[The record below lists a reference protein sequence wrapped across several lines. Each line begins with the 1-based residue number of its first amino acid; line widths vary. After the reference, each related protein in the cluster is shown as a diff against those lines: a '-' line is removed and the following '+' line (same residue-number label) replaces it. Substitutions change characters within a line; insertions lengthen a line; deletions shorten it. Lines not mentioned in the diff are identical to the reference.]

1 MKTEY
6 LAIQYARG
14 IAALLVVHAH
24 LHGFE
29 VYRAVGLP
37 EYGGFGVDLFFVIS
51 GFVMWETGH
60 GQSPASFALKR
71 FARIVPAYWFY
82 TSLLVLVA
90 LVTPALAPRVNF
102 DMTALAGSYLFVP
115 YTNSQGQNNPILL
128 QGWTLNFEMYFYLLF
143 ALTLFMR
150 SRLLR
155 LGILI
160 ACLVLPAHFAP
171 GAEHKNALLSMVASP
186 VLGEFVLGVLLSAL
200 SAKWRPGTVVALA
213 TAVLGATLLLVAG
226 LFDAPPSTRSMQ
238 FGLPAAVFLFGL
250 IGLEPLLRKRPSAAL
265 KELGD
270 ASYSL
275 YLCHP
280 FVLSATAIAA
290 RKSGSADATGL
301 AAFSMGL
308 VFGVA
313 AMGIACAAASLS
325 LRAIERPASLWIRRM
340 VASRKVVANRTPV
353 SANGEIW
360 REPS

>member
-6 LAIQYARG
+6 LSIQYARG

-29 VYRAVGLP
+29 VYRAAGLP

-71 FARIVPAYWFY
+71 LARVVPAYWFY

-90 LVTPALAPRVNF
+90 VVAPALASRVRF
-102 DMTALAGSYLFVP
+102 DVWALAGSYLFVP

-143 ALTLFMR
+143 ALTLFLR
-150 SRLLR
+150 SRILR
-155 LGILI
+155 LGMLIVCLILP
-160 ACLVLPAHFAP
+160 ACLSS
-171 GAEHKNALLSMVASP
+171 GAEHENALLSMVTSP
-186 VLGEFVLGVLLSAL
+186 VLGEFVLGMLLSSL
-200 SAKWRPGTVVALA
+200 SAKWRPGTVLALA
-213 TAVLGATLLLVAG
+213 IATLGATLLLGAG
-226 LFDAPPSTRSMQ
+226 LFDAQPSVRSLQ
-238 FGLPAAVFLFGL
+238 FGVPAAVLLYGL
-250 IGLEPLLRKRPSAAL
+250 IGLEPLLRKHPSATL

-280 FVLSATAIAA
+280 FFLSATAVAA
-290 RKSGSADATGL
+290 RKAGPADATGL
-301 AAFSMGL
+301 AAFAMAL
-308 VFGVA
+308 MFGIVA
-313 AMGIACAAASLS
+313 VGTACAAASLS
-325 LRAIERPASLWIRRM
+325 LRVIERPAAFWIRR
-340 VASRKVVANRTPV
+340 VANNWKPG
-353 SANGEIW
+353 SAHTAVAADGEVR
-360 REPS
+360 RELS